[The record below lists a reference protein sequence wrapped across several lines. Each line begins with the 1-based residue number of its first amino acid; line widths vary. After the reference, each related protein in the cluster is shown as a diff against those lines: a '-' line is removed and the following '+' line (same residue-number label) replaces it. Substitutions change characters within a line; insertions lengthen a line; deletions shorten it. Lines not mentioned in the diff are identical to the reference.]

1 MRKKVLSMAGLWL
14 ALLLLVF
21 VYTDRQAYTWTY
33 DAQSLDTIL
42 LSGEAARENEAKAQA
57 ALEQE
62 REAAQARRDLA
73 QWDRWETYGGAPIV
87 RPAQDDEPGLNL
99 MWGTYEAEITYTL
112 RQPAALRA
120 VSAGR
125 QAFIRNGEIM
135 LEPGEDTAALT
146 FELTDAAEHVALA
159 CDLPEGGEITKITVR
174 RAGQRAISPDLAA
187 YALFAGAILSALLVL
202 SWDTRPVGRERRRDA
217 LVIVFTVLLAG
228 MPLLWQGI
236 YNGHDLHFHLNR
248 IEGMAAAMRAGQ
260 FPVRIHA
267 STLLG
272 YGYAAPQ
279 FYPELFLYIPALMR
293 NLGVSLAACMR
304 VFEMAIHLFA
314 ALCAYVCGRRLFGER
329 KIALGASVLYTLC
342 HYRLVNMY
350 VRATLG
356 ESLAMIFF
364 PLLIVALYDVL
375 LGDARRWPLLALS
388 MTGIFMSHL
397 LSTLFAAAFCALA
410 ALLCVRRLFAEPKR
424 ILAILAAAGVTA
436 LCSLWFLVPMLSY
449 TADAG
454 INTSVALNSY
464 EHVMKLGGYLVGF
477 PGDHAGIPESAKDF
491 AYTVGVV
498 PGYAVMIGCA
508 LFVLRRYMQ
517 GAAACAEAERKGDR
531 LSLALL
537 GLGTLAL
544 LLATEAFPWAWACGL
559 PRPYSTF
566 FKQMQYPWR
575 LVGVGAPMLCMAA
588 AWGYLRDEK
597 HRTAMLGVLVLLSAV
612 LSGYTMQSFVQGSAP
627 LLYPD
632 SFCDTRIGQFEYL
645 YYGTEK
651 ASLKPG
657 EIIAGKTENYAVSD
671 VLKQGTSLSFTL
683 DIPDS
688 CAYVDVPLLYY
699 PGYRAQANGQ
709 ECRVSRSENN
719 VIRLYGV
726 GQGTDL
732 SLCVWFEPPTAWLVS
747 QGVSAAGAAMLAL
760 MLLGMVR
767 RRRR

>member
-1 MRKKVLSMAGLWL
+1 MRKKVLSMAALWL
-14 ALLLLVF
+14 SLLLLVF

-33 DAQSLDTIL
+33 DAASLDGIL
-42 LSGEAARENEAKAQA
+42 LSSETAQENEARAQA
-57 ALEQE
+57 ALEAE
-62 REAAQARRDLA
+62 RAAAQARRDQA

-87 RPAQDDEPGLNL
+87 RPAQGGGPGLNL
-99 MWGTYEAEITYTL
+99 MWGSYEVKIACKDAADLTL
-112 RQPAALRA
+112 RV

-125 QAFIRNGEIM
+125 QPFILGGEAGFAGVQEAAF
-135 LEPGEDTAALT
+135 L
-146 FELTDAAEHVALA
+146 FELTDAAEQVMIA
-159 CDLPEGGEITKITVR
+159 CDAQQMEQIESVTVR
-174 RAGQRAISPDLAA
+174 RAGQRLFSPDLAA
-187 YALFAGAILSALLVL
+187 YALLAGAVLSVLLVL

-217 LVIVFTVLLAG
+217 MVIVFAALFAS
-228 MPLLWQGI
+228 MPLLWQGV

-279 FYPELFLYIPALMR
+279 FYPELFLYIPAVMR
-293 NLGVSLAACMR
+293 NLGVSLAACVR
-304 VFEMAIHLFA
+304 VFEMGIHLLS
-314 ALCAYVCGRRLFGER
+314 ALSAYACGRRLFGDR
-329 KIALGASVLYTLC
+329 RIALGASVLYTLC
-342 HYRLVNMY
+342 LYRLVNMY

-364 PLLIVALYDVL
+364 PMLIAALYDVL
-375 LGDARRWPLLALS
+375 LGDRRRWPMLALS
-388 MTGIFMSHL
+388 MAGIFMSHL
-397 LSTLFAAAFCALA
+397 LSTLFAVVFCALA
-410 ALLCVRRLFAEPKR
+410 ALICAKRLLREPKR
-424 ILAILAAAGVTA
+424 IASIAAAAAVMA
-436 LCSLWFLVPMLSY
+436 LCSLWFLVPMMAY
-449 TADAG
+449 TADPG
-454 INTSVALNSY
+454 INTDLTLNSF
-464 EHVMKLGGYLVGF
+464 EHVMKLGAYLVGF
-477 PGDHAGIPESAKDF
+477 PGDHAGIPDSAKDF

-517 GAAACAEAERKGDR
+517 GAAPCSEAERRGDR
-531 LSLALL
+531 LSLVLLALGAL
-537 GLGTLAL
+537 GL
-544 LLATEAFPWAWACGL
+544 LLATEAFPWTWACSL

-575 LVGVGAPMLCMAA
+575 LVGMGAPMLCMAA

-597 HRTAMLGVLVLLSAV
+597 RRTAMLGVIVLLSAV
-612 LSGYTMQSFVQGSAP
+612 LSGYTMQSFVQSSAP
-627 LLYPD
+627 LLYAD

-651 ASLKPG
+651 AALKPG

-671 VLKQGTSLSFTL
+671 VEKRGTNLSFTL

-688 CAYVDVPLLYY
+688 CAYVDVPLMYY
-699 PGYRAQANGQ
+699 PGYRAQVDGR

-732 SLCVWFEPPTAWLVS
+732 SLRVWFEPPKAWLLA
-747 QGVSAAGAAMLAL
+747 QGASAAAAAL
-760 MLLGMVR
+760 LFALIIRMGR
-767 RRRR
+767 RSGV